1 MTTVQ
6 YRVDAAVAT
15 ITLDRPEKHNAQDQA
30 LLVELDA
37 SWRKAAADEAV
48 KVILVRANGANFSAG
63 HDLKSE
69 VADYAR
75 EDLGAVQSGFRW
87 EAEHYLGFSQRWR
100 NIPKPSIAA
109 VQGAC
114 IAGALNVIW
123 PCDLIV
129 AADNAWFS
137 DPVVR
142 YGIGGVEYHAHTWEM
157 GARKAKEMLFT
168 ATSLS
173 AEEALQLG
181 MVNRVVPLDELETRS
196 RELAQQIAAM
206 DSWGLAQAK
215 RAVNQTLDI
224 MGQHSALQAAFEI
237 HWSGHANALVRTG
250 YPLLTEEP
258 LSSTEAGRRGGR
270 A

>member
-6 YRVDAAVAT
+6 YSVEGAVAT
-15 ITLDRPEKHNAQDQA
+15 ITLDRPERHNAQDQT

-37 SWRKAAADEAV
+37 RWRDAAVDDAV
-48 KVILVRANGANFSAG
+48 KVILLRANGKNFSSG

-69 VADYAR
+69 GEGYTR
-75 EDLGAVQSGFRW
+75 EDQGPVESGFRW

-123 PCDLIV
+123 PCDLIL

-142 YGIGGVEYHAHTWEM
+142 YGIGGIEYHAHTWEM

-168 ATSLS
+168 AGSLT
-173 AEEALQLG
+173 AEEAQQLG
-181 MVNRVVPLDELETRS
+181 MVNRVVPLAELDTRAL
-196 RELAQQIAAM
+196 ELAQRIAGM
-206 DSWGLAQAK
+206 DGWALAQAK

-237 HWSGHANALVRTG
+237 HWSGHGNALARTG
-250 YPLLTEEP
+250 YPLLTEGP
-258 LSSTEAGRRGGR
+258 LTSANAGKPEGR
-270 A
+270 